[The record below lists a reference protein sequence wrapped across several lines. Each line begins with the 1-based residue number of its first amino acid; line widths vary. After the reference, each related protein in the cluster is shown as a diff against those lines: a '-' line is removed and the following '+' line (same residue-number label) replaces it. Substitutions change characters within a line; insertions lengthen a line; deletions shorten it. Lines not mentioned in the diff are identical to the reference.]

1 MTLFIACMV
10 VFGAFLLFVVYQ
22 LGYAT
27 LCLRV
32 ALYLYDYALRVQ
44 ARQDRERSSVN
55 QEWQSRLSRDHDR
68 IEIKA
73 INKPSRTYYDLLKD
87 YKP

>member
-1 MTLFIACMV
+1 MSIFIACMV
-10 VFGAFLLFVVYQ
+10 VFAAFLLFIVYQ

-44 ARQDRERSSVN
+44 ARQDRERSNVN
-55 QEWQSRLSRDHDR
+55 QEWQARLFK
-68 IEIKA
+68 EV
-73 INKPSRTYYDLLKD
+73 
-87 YKP
+87 